1 MIKDADS
8 MGPEVAAGRWMM
20 GGVLKI
26 GKYSFA
32 DQTRMG
38 WEREVLSLS
47 FETRRK
53 VLHGDDE
60 WAGFICG
67 VQSDSAAISG
77 LIVIRLP
84 CEKLLT

>member
-38 WEREVLSLS
+38 WEREVLSLT
-47 FETRRK
+47 FETRRGK
-53 VLHGDDE
+53 SCMGMM
-60 WAGFICG
+60 I
-67 VQSDSAAISG
+67 G
-77 LIVIRLP
+77 LDLYVGSSLMG
-84 CEKLLT
+84 EMLL